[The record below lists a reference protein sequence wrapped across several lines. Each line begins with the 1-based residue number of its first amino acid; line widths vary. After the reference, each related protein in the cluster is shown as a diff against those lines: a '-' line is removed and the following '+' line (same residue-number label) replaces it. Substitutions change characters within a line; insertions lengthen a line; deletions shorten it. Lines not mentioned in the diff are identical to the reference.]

1 MALLYKK
8 DCVAAAKYF
17 VEFCNLSD
25 DFISL
30 LGVRRRGD
38 IVFKL
43 LTIFSTLKI
52 TWHNGMNQQ
61 FSLSSMALG

>member
-43 LTIFSTLKI
+43 LTIFFYIKDY
-52 TWHNGMNQQ
+52 
-61 FSLSSMALG
+61 MA